1 MAKKHTFKYLKST
14 SDGVDERIETREL
27 TRSQAIKFNCL
38 DCSGGLTAEVRDCE
52 IKTCPLWVF
61 RPYQKSNS
69 QQEESSQLT
78 DMEIKSFGNG

>member
-1 MAKKHTFKYLKST
+1 MAKKHTFEYVKST
-14 SDGVDERIETREL
+14 SNGVERRKETREL

-38 DCSGGLTAEVRDCE
+38 DCYGGYTAEVRDCV

-69 QQEESSQLT
+69 LPIDDSQQT
-78 DMEIKSFGNG
+78 DMETKSFGNG

>member
-14 SDGVDERIETREL
+14 SDGVDERTETREL

-38 DCSGGLTAEVRDCE
+38 DCSGGLTADVRDCQ
-52 IKTCPLWVF
+52 ITTCPLWVF

-69 QQEESSQLT
+69 LPIDDSQQT
-78 DMEIKSFGNG
+78 DMETKSFGNG